1 MNERI
6 LIIDDELGIREMF
19 KRLLKDSGYNLHFAK
34 DGLEGI
40 EMIKKDNFDLIIS
53 DLKMPKLDGIGV
65 LKSAK
70 EYNPDIPVIVITAY
84 ATVETA
90 VKAIKIGAYD
100 YITKPFDPDAIEVTI
115 KNAILHKRLLE
126 ENKILKERLRITE
139 EFENIIGESSNMK
152 DVFNM
157 IGKVAPTDATV
168 LIQGESGTGK
178 ELIARAIH
186 KKSLRSEKIFLS
198 INCGALPETL
208 LESELFGYEK
218 GSFTGATTSKQGLFE
233 AANRGTLFLD
243 EIGEMSQ
250 NLQVKLLR
258 VLQDMEILRIG
269 GRRPI
274 EVDVRVISATN
285 KNLKK
290 EVERGNFRDDLF
302 YRINIFTID
311 LPPLSERKEDIP
323 ALLFHFIQKYNI
335 KFSKN
340 IDSISPSLMNFFTR
354 YTWPGNIRELENLIE
369 RGILMSEGKQLDIDC
384 LPKNLV
390 AESPTPLPYETLTFR
405 EAKERFEKEFL
416 IALLR
421 KHEGKIS
428 AAAREAQI
436 PRPNFYEK
444 LKKYNIS
451 FRSEM
456 LLSKD
461 AEE

>member
-19 KRLLKDSGYNLHFAK
+19 KRLLKDSGYDLHLAK
-34 DGLEGI
+34 DGSEGV
-40 EMIKKDNFDLIIS
+40 EMIRKDNFDLIIS
-53 DLKMPKLDGIGV
+53 DLKMPKIDGIGV

-70 EYNPDIPVIVITAY
+70 EYNPDIPVIMITAY

-90 VKAIKIGAYD
+90 VEAIKIGAYD
-100 YITKPFDPDAIEVTI
+100 YITKPFDPDSIEVTI
-115 KNAILHKRLLE
+115 KNAILHKKLVD
-126 ENKILKERLRITE
+126 ENKILKERLSITE
-139 EFENIIGESSNMK
+139 GYENIIGESAKMK
-152 DVFNM
+152 DVLNM
-157 IGKVAPTDATV
+157 ISKIAPTDATV

-186 KKSLRSEKIFLS
+186 KKSLRLEKIFLS

-218 GSFTGATTSKQGLFE
+218 GSFTGATTSKVGLFE
-233 AANRGTLFLD
+233 AANNGTLFLD

-258 VLQDMEILRIG
+258 VLQDKEILRIG

-274 EVDVRVISATN
+274 GVDARIISATN

-290 EVERGNFRDDLF
+290 EVEKGNFRDDLF

-311 LPPLSERKEDIP
+311 LPPLRERKEDIP
-323 ALLFHFIQKYNI
+323 ALIFHFIQKYNI
-335 KFSKN
+335 KFSKD
-340 IDSISPSLMNFFTR
+340 IDSLSPALMNFFTR
-354 YTWPGNIRELENLIE
+354 YSWPGNIRELENLIE
-369 RGILMSEGKQLDIDC
+369 RGVLMAEGRQLDTNC
-384 LPKNLV
+384 LPKDLIE
-390 AESPTPLPYETLTFR
+390 ESPKLLEYETLTFK
-405 EAKERFEKEFL
+405 EAKERFEKEF
-416 IALLR
+416 IITLLKR
-421 KHEGKIS
+421 HDGRIS

-444 LKKYNIS
+444 LKKYNIP
-451 FRSEM
+451 FRSETSS
-456 LLSKD
+456 SKD

>member
-19 KRLLKDSGYNLHFAK
+19 KRLLKDSGYDLHFAK
-34 DGLEGI
+34 DGLEGV
-40 EMIKKDNFDLIIS
+40 EMLRKDNFDLIIS
-53 DLKMPKLDGIGV
+53 DLKMPKMDGIGV
-65 LKSAK
+65 LKTAK
-70 EYNPDIPVIVITAY
+70 EYNPHIPVIVLTAY

-90 VKAIKIGAYD
+90 VEAIKIGAYD

-115 KNAILHKRLLE
+115 KNAILHKRLLD
-126 ENKILKERLRITE
+126 ENKSLKERLRITE
-139 EFENIIGESSNMK
+139 GLEEIIAESPKMMDVLNI
-152 DVFNM
+152 

-186 KKSLRSEKIFLS
+186 KKSLRSEKVFLS
-198 INCGALPETL
+198 INCGAIPETL

-218 GSFTGATTSKQGLFE
+218 GSFTGATTSKEGLFE
-233 AANRGTLFLD
+233 AANKGTLFLD

-258 VLQDMEILRIG
+258 VLQDREILRIG

-274 EVDVRVISATN
+274 GVDVRVISATN
-285 KNLKK
+285 KNLKR
-290 EVERGNFRDDLF
+290 EVEKGNFRDDLF

-311 LPPLSERKEDIP
+311 LPPLRERKEDIP
-323 ALLFHFIQKYNI
+323 ALLFHFIKKYNI

-340 IDSISPSLMNFFTR
+340 IDSISPALMNFFTR

-369 RGILMSEGKQLDIDC
+369 RGILMTEGRQLDIDC
-384 LPKNLV
+384 LPRDLI
-390 AESPTPLPYETLTFR
+390 EEPSRPLPYETMTFK
-405 EAKERFEKEFL
+405 EAKERFEKEYI

-444 LKKYNIS
+444 LKKYNIP
-451 FRSEM
+451 FRSETP
-456 LLSKD
+456 LSKD
-461 AEE
+461 A